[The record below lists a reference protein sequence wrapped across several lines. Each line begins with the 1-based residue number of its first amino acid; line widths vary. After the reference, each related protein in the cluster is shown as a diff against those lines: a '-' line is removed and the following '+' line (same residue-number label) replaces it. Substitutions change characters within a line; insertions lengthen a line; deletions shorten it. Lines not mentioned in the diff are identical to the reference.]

1 MRQFF
6 LRLIAVDA
14 GLLEASG
21 VSLVEKSRFLLILCL
36 HLAGLVMAGVSGY
49 ELFALNF
56 GQGMLGP
63 LMGILFSLVFSLFS
77 LQAYSTFRYP
87 FQQIQKKVI
96 SEPLPPQTENPTSGL
111 VVFLEKLKH
120 YFQLNAVK
128 TTNSGS
134 LARLLFLSVFY
145 LFLSIPLVLL
155 VFEKGLEARVEQ
167 HKQTLIEDFKL
178 REEQRLVQAGAD
190 FQSKLATYESKLKSM
205 EGAELALQDSLKSAE
220 IGESQRQGMA
230 ILLEA
235 KIQDREDFI
244 RNSSKEIQHWQEELQ
259 FLQGQMQER
268 LERHQKV
275 AGASRYFIFRIDY
288 LFSKKTGIVLLCF
301 LCLFTVFLLPMYLRS
316 AMLGAYLQAGTCVF
330 AYDRLA
336 FELEKAEIQRNY
348 QHCKAAYRLMFQRF
362 FQERGLP
369 QKSVELSSRYPDP
382 PFPFG
387 EKEEEAPIEKGSF
400 YASLV

>member
-1 MRQFF
+1 
-6 LRLIAVDA
+6 
-14 GLLEASG
+14 
-21 VSLVEKSRFLLILCL
+21 
-36 HLAGLVMAGVSGY
+36 
-49 ELFALNF
+49 
-56 GQGMLGP
+56 
-63 LMGILFSLVFSLFS
+63 LVFSLFS

-87 FQQIQKKVI
+87 FQQIQQKI
-96 SEPLPPQTENPTSGL
+96 NSEPLPPQTENPTSGL
-111 VVFLEKLKH
+111 ADFLEKLKH
-120 YFQLNAVK
+120 YVQLNAVK

-155 VFEKGLEARVEQ
+155 VFENGLEARVEQ
-167 HKQTLIEDFKL
+167 HKQTLIEDFKF
-178 REEQRLVQAGAD
+178 REEERFIQAGAD
-190 FQSKLATYESKLKSM
+190 FKSKVESYESKVKAM
-205 EGAELALQDSLKSAE
+205 ELEELALQDSLKSAE

-230 ILLEA
+230 ILLETR
-235 KIQDREDFI
+235 IHEREDFI
-244 RNSSKEIQHWQEELQ
+244 RNSSRELQHWQEELQ

-268 LERHQKV
+268 LERHEKV

-301 LCLFTVFLLPMYLRS
+301 LSLFTVFLLPMYLRS
-316 AMLGAYLQAGTCVF
+316 AMLGAYLQAGKCVF
-330 AYDRLA
+330 AYDKLA

-348 QHCKAAYRLMFQRF
+348 QDCKAAYRHMFQRF

-387 EKEEEAPIEKGSF
+387 EKEEEAPIEKGNF